1 MLRQGVPTG
10 DSRGHPQAGTY
21 FYSPRKPL
29 LLPCAH
35 ASVSKLSSGGG
46 RASPLHGQGSSG
58 VPFLSSGEHFPE
70 EMVRFSPNLLN
81 QHVYFKAHT
90 LVCTAPSLT
99 TSPPDP
105 DEAKGSPNSATN
117 SRLLWTLL
125 LLSQFQ
131 SNPTSI

>member
-1 MLRQGVPTG
+1 MLQGVPTG
-10 DSRGHPQAGTY
+10 DSRAHPQAGTY
-21 FYSPRKPL
+21 FYSPLKPL

-35 ASVSKLSSGGG
+35 ASVSKFSSGGG

-58 VPFLSSGEHFPE
+58 VPILRSGEHFPE

-90 LVCTAPSLT
+90 LVHTAPSLT

-105 DEAKGSPNSATN
+105 YEAKGSSNSAKN
-117 SRLLWTLL
+117 SQLSWTLL
-125 LLSQFQ
+125 LLCQFQ